1 MADQL
6 FHIAWTTF
14 EEYPIGDSRGSWQK
28 IKDLYSNL
36 EHQQIGFQLSEEF
49 PEAYRSKEPRVNR
62 VVFSPKTIEQ
72 LQTILEEL
80 CVPGK
85 DRVISGLKLEMACV
99 HETHV
104 ELLVYCE
111 PVSLKQKV
119 SRLKSRAATLLG
131 FHSPE
136 SHAGKNTWGKGIWTA
151 QLFNPTA
158 SAVSTIQLSMKAG
171 KE

>member
-14 EEYPIGDSRGSWQK
+14 EEYPILDARGNWQK
-28 IKDLYSNL
+28 IKDLYSKL
-36 EHQQIGFQLSEEF
+36 EQQQTAFQLSEEF
-49 PEAYRSKEPRVNR
+49 PAAYHPKEPRVNL
-62 VVFSPKTIEQ
+62 VVLSSKAIGQ

-80 CVPGK
+80 CAPGK
-85 DRVISGLKLEMACV
+85 DRVISGLKLEMAHV

-111 PVSLKQKV
+111 PVSLNQKV
-119 SRLKSRAATLLG
+119 SRLKSLSASLLE
-131 FHSPE
+131 FHSTDHP
-136 SHAGKNTWGKGIWTA
+136 GKNTWGKGIWIA

-158 SAVSTIQLSMKAG
+158 SAVSTIQLAMKAG
-171 KE
+171 KEY